1 MKFLV
6 AGLFLLVSVV
16 AVNVVP
22 NASYE
27 LPGVPDFEEMLDWK
41 PKPDRTIE
49 VTFENISFRY
59 SILDWKP
66 APDCQAV
73 TENTRTKE
81 LRWVTHSGKHAHQ
94 YLTKNTPT
102 LYKKRGSAQ
111 WYWLNLKTYKEK

>member
-1 MKFLV
+1 MKLAVAVLV
-6 AGLFLLVSVV
+6 LVSSFAAVK
-16 AVNVVP
+16 AVNSDIH
-22 NASYE
+22 AISR
-27 LPGVPDFEEMLDWK
+27 LPPFEEMLDWK

-49 VTFENISFRY
+49 VTFENVSFRY

-81 LRWVTHSGKHAHQ
+81 LRWVTHSGMHAHQ
-94 YLTKNTPT
+94 YLTKNKPM
-102 LYKKRGSAQ
+102 LYKKRGSAE

>member
-6 AGLFLLVSVV
+6 AGLVLLVSVV

-22 NASYE
+22 NVSYE

-49 VTFENISFRY
+49 VTFENVSFRY

-73 TENTRTKE
+73 TENTRTQE
-81 LRWVTHSGKHAHQ
+81 LRWVTHSGMHAHQ
-94 YLTKNTPT
+94 YLTKNTPM
-102 LYKKRGSAQ
+102 LYRKRDSAQ